1 MEIFLYKYCHN
12 LITILMSV
20 FSFFINAQANELN
33 YRYEGITYMSGSI
46 ISTPCSI
53 VMSNQYQVIDFSSL
67 TIHMLSS
74 DIFLEE
80 KEKPLTIE
88 LINCGNL
95 FSTIDSKTWN
105 IQFNGYVS
113 SNLDSFLLTG
123 PSRGLSI
130 SILDKD
136 KSLIYPNKIY
146 SLKNSVLR
154 TSNKQDRLYLQFF
167 LQLGLTGEYI
177 QAGDY
182 QGIISF
188 FIDYQ

>member
-1 MEIFLYKYCHN
+1 
-12 LITILMSV
+12 
-20 FSFFINAQANELN
+20 
-33 YRYEGITYMSGSI
+33 
-46 ISTPCSI
+46 
-53 VMSNQYQVIDFSSL
+53 
-67 TIHMLSS
+67 
-74 DIFLEE
+74 
-80 KEKPLTIE
+80 KPLTIE

-130 SILDKD
+130 FLLDKD

-154 TSNKQDRLYLQFF
+154 TSNKQAQLYLQFF